1 MKTLKAL
8 KITSILNG
16 IFCFFCVASTVC
28 FAITRYYDSNLFF
41 SIGNILIYGWMINP
55 IGIISFVICLPLFL
69 TERKDHE
76 KDNFSVVFFMCLCI
90 IFCFTVLATVYS
102 FFCIRKRKFG
112 LTIKL

>member
-41 SIGNILIYGWMINP
+41 SIGNILLYGWMINP
-55 IGIISFVICLPLFL
+55 IGIISFVICLPIFL
-69 TERKDHE
+69 AEGKEQEARNAMGRKWIW
-76 KDNFSVVFFMCLCI
+76 VFVWPI
-90 IFCFTVLATVYS
+90 ITTLLYLVSSILTVAFTGGV
-102 FFCIRKRKFG
+102 
-112 LTIKL
+112 

>member
-55 IGIISFVICLPLFL
+55 IGIISFVIRGFQNFDYGLCLGLV
-69 TERKDHE
+69 T
-76 KDNFSVVFFMCLCI
+76 
-90 IFCFTVLATVYS
+90 YS
-102 FFCIRKRKFG
+102 ALSWAHSKRTK
-112 LTIKL
+112 

>member
-28 FAITRYYDSNLFF
+28 FAITRYCDSNLFF

-69 TERKDHE
+69 TERKDQE
-76 KDNFSVVFFMCLCI
+76 SKNAMGKKWIWVFVWPI
-90 IFCFTVLATVYS
+90 ITTLLYLVSGILTVAFTGGV
-102 FFCIRKRKFG
+102 
-112 LTIKL
+112 